1 MPQYSKDSTQNHS
14 GTTRRVR
21 RISKPPTFNNSSL
34 GSLTE
39 ETEEEV
45 TSAPAPPP
53 RTSHTLSK
61 RDSSIRTKHNKT
73 IRIPRT
79 KGGPV
84 LGYTPNTKY
93 YTIAEGGRRR
103 RKRKSVHSK
112 SKRNSKRGCGVR

>member
-1 MPQYSKDSTQNHS
+1 MPQYSNDSTTQHHR

-39 ETEEEV
+39 KTEEEV
-45 TSAPAPPP
+45 ASAPAPSQ
-53 RTSHTLSK
+53 RTNHTLNK

-84 LGYTPNTKY
+84 LGYTPNSKY
-93 YTIAEGGRRR
+93 STIAEGGRRR
-103 RKRKSVHSK
+103 RKRKSVHRK
-112 SKRNSKRGCGVR
+112 SMRGCGMR